1 MVNNIYKILLR
12 HHEPNRLD
20 KDELWCSYGILTTSS
35 NTYSKEK
42 VEFKEFETDDI
53 NVLKKTFLELNIKY
67 GCEDIRIVN
76 DIKYS
81 HDINISYANISS
93 NNYDIYTEDDVL
105 IIQGDDITT
114 SSSDEISQI
123 KINDKEYDIKDN
135 KIREEIPT
143 LIQKYVE
150 ENSESLKGT
159 DGYSPTATVTKTG
172 NTTTVSITDKNG
184 TSTSKIVDGIDGSDG
199 KDGYSPVVQVSEI
212 NNGYNIS
219 ITDLNGEKTFEIY
232 NGTDGLNGSDGS
244 NGIDGYSPTIVEK
257 TNEPGNYVLTITDKN
272 NSFDTPN
279 LRTYL
284 EHEIIKNTSDIVV
297 YELSPNIVSKFYN
310 PIKDLTIDFVNINSY
325 AEYNFIFTTSDVGCT
340 LTLPLIVLWN
350 NDSPPVLKANKI
362 YEVSINNISSIAII
376 CEASI

>member
-1 MVNNIYKILLR
+1 MNNTYKILLK
-12 HHEPNRLD
+12 HHEPNGD
-20 KDELWCSYGILTTSS
+20 KNELWCYYGITTISS
-35 NTYSKEK
+35 NTYSKRK
-42 VEFKEFETDDI
+42 AEFKEFETDDI
-53 NVLKKTFLELNIKY
+53 NVLKRTFLELNTLY
-67 GCEDIRIVN
+67 GCENIRIVT
-76 DIKYS
+76 DIEYS
-81 HDINISYANISS
+81 HDIYINENSSSS
-93 NNYDIYTEDDVL
+93 NKYDIYTENEALV
-105 IIQGDDITT
+105 IQGDDIKT
-114 SSSDEISQI
+114 SSSNEISEV
-123 KINDKEYDIKDN
+123 KINDKTYEIRDN
-135 KIREEIPT
+135 EIRNEIPILVT
-143 LIQKYVE
+143 EYAK

-284 EHEIIKNTSDIVV
+284 EYKSVQNDSDTVI
-297 YELSPNIVSKFYN
+297 YNLSPNVITKFYN
-310 PIKDLTIDFVNINSY
+310 PVKDLTVNFVGASSY
-325 AEYNFIFTTSDVGCT
+325 GEYTFIFTTSDVGCT
-340 LTLPLIVLWN
+340 LTLPVNVLWN

-362 YEVSINNISSIAII
+362 YEVSVSNISAMAVI
-376 CEASI
+376 CEASV

>member
-20 KDELWCSYGILTTSS
+20 KDELWCSYGILTSSS

-284 EHEIIKNTSDIVV
+284 EYKSVQNDSDTVI
-297 YELSPNIVSKFYN
+297 YNLSPNVITKFYN
-310 PIKDLTIDFVNINSY
+310 PVKDLTVNFVGASSY
-325 AEYNFIFTTSDVGCT
+325 GEYTFIFTTSDVGCT
-340 LTLPLIVLWN
+340 LTLPVNVLWN

-362 YEVSINNISSIAII
+362 YEVSVSNISAMAVI
-376 CEASI
+376 CEASV